1 MKTDK
6 GKSRARIMTL
16 LLLLLWM
23 AVIFW
28 FSAQD
33 ATKSGGLSSSL
44 SEKLAFLQNRVLHL
58 GWTKQKIME
67 ISIWLEK
74 PLRKCA
80 HASEYGLLGMLMLA
94 HLNTYRIPKTVTVPT
109 EKAGESGWGTSLRI
123 RVLLA
128 EALCVLYAATDEF
141 HQLFVEGR
149 SGQFTDVCIDGAG
162 ALLGILIMTIVS
174 YWRSRRCHTTM

>member
-80 HASEYGLLGMLMLA
+80 HASEYALLGVLCMA
-94 HLNTYRIPKTVTVPT
+94 HLNTYWIPTTPETSRGFHWKTTLPFR
-109 EKAGESGWGTSLRI
+109 L
-123 RVLLA
+123 LLA

-149 SGQFTDVCIDGAG
+149 SGQFTDVCIDSAG
-162 ALLGILIMTIVS
+162 ALLGILIMTGVS
-174 YWRSRRCHTTM
+174 YLRGRRCHTTR

>member
-1 MKTDK
+1 MKTDE
-6 GKSRARIMTL
+6 GKSRARLITL

-33 ATKSGGLSSSL
+33 ATESGGLSSSL

-80 HASEYGLLGMLMLA
+80 HASEYALLGILCMA
-94 HLNTYRIPKTVTVPT
+94 HLNTYRISSTPETAK
-109 EKAGESGWGTSLRI
+109 GFHWRTSLPLRI
-123 RVLLA
+123 LLA
-128 EALCVLYAATDEF
+128 ELLCVLYAATDEF

-149 SGQFTDVCIDGAG
+149 SGQVTDVCIDGGG
-162 ALLGILIMTIVS
+162 ALLGILIMTGVS
-174 YWRSRRCHTTM
+174 VLEERRRQNKNFHDN